1 MLYQGI
7 EKEIRYKFFERE
19 MLADSKNLIAVR
31 ELAQNVI
38 KVLGRPDI
46 RSAIQKVHKVGAT
59 SHAVQG
65 TILHEMEDL
74 GFSSERKG
82 LFSNFKVS
90 GIRPDYYS
98 SIGGGILFEVER
110 GKTIANNMDILDV
123 WKTHIC
129 KEARHLFLLV
139 PEVRATEKGSEQ
151 RIFNT
156 VENRIA
162 AFFGNDVKPI
172 DVDSVHLFGY

>member
-1 MLYQGI
+1 M
-7 EKEIRYKFFERE
+7 EDAIRYRFYAGTHFAETDAFRDVQG
-19 MLADSKNLIAVR
+19 LAH
-31 ELAQNVI
+31 
-38 KVLGRPDI
+38 KVTRVLEQPDI
-46 RSAIQKVHKVGAT
+46 RTAIRKVHKVGAT
-59 SHAVQG
+59 SHAIQNA
-65 TILHEMEDL
+65 ILEDMETL

-82 LFSNFKVS
+82 LFSEFKVS

-98 SIGGGILFEVER
+98 PTGGGILFEVER

-129 KEARHLFLLV
+129 TEARHLFLLV
-139 PEVRATEKGSEQ
+139 PEVRVTEKGIEQ
-151 RIFNT
+151 KIFNS

-162 AFFGNDVKPI
+162 AFFESDVKPI